1 MVYVAVRL
9 AIFICAAAV
18 VMNVVPG
25 LRLAPYP
32 YFGDPYTTL
41 LAYGI
46 VGIVFGTLHS
56 FVRPI
61 ILFVSGRLYIRSLG
75 LIAYLVDTFLFLIVT
90 YLAPTVWQVG
100 NARLFSAML
109 GAMLMGL
116 IVAGLETLLGLGS
129 PRAVEVR
136 PSAFY
141 WRWLGMLPERQ
152 RNQIVERLRTRQIIS
167 AIQSYLGDILVELSP
182 LRGFRRF
189 MQRAMYRLRPRL
201 REDSPAVK
209 LRLMLQDLGPT
220 FVKFGQMAASRIE
233 LLPPAWRSE
242 LERLQ
247 DDVRPFPYSEVAQ
260 VITRELGRPPE
271 LLFTSFEQQPLGA
284 ASTGQ
289 VHAATLPQGEQ
300 VVVKVRRPSVDV
312 IMAGDLNIMRDVI
325 TTLEQRLPWLQQFGV
340 GALFKEFAENA
351 LRELDYTNEAFQGRV
366 MRQNMQRLSF
376 VQIPRSYSSYSTTAV
391 LTQERVSGVKIS
403 QVEAI
408 DAAGIEREPLA
419 LNFFRALLQQL
430 LFDGFF
436 HADLH
441 PGNVWVNLETQR
453 IVLLDMGMVGRL
465 SRFDRLTFGQLLWA
479 LHERDS
485 TLVMRVLVNVCQ
497 PAPGA
502 DLTQLRYAIERLI
515 NTYLLGDET
524 SVDMAKLT
532 NEMLALLVRYGLRLR
547 QEFTLAFKSIGQGEA
562 IMRMLLGDKP
572 ADYILEVAYTTLIAI
587 LKEQFA
593 FKRLADTVA
602 KPLLS
607 DAIARGPGLVLAASA
622 LLSDFERGQSLLQ
635 LQSGALARQ
644 AAQFQQQVT
653 RSVQRIVLAAALIG
667 LLLGASLI
675 FILPVEQYLSVAAA
689 QVVRAIAAGSFA
701 LSAILLVVLALS
713 ALWQTF
719 RAP

>member
-1 MVYVAVRL
+1 
-9 AIFICAAAV
+9 
-18 VMNVVPG
+18 
-25 LRLAPYP
+25 
-32 YFGDPYTTL
+32 
-41 LAYGI
+41 
-46 VGIVFGTLHS
+46 
-56 FVRPI
+56 
-61 ILFVSGRLYIRSLG
+61 
-75 LIAYLVDTFLFLIVT
+75 
-90 YLAPTVWQVG
+90 
-100 NARLFSAML
+100 
-109 GAMLMGL
+109 
-116 IVAGLETLLGLGS
+116 
-129 PRAVEVR
+129 
-136 PSAFY
+136 
-141 WRWLGMLPERQ
+141 
-152 RNQIVERLRTRQIIS
+152 
-167 AIQSYLGDILVELSP
+167 
-182 LRGFRRF
+182 
-189 MQRAMYRLRPRL
+189 
-201 REDSPAVK
+201 
-209 LRLMLQDLGPT
+209 
-220 FVKFGQMAASRIE
+220 
-233 LLPPAWRSE
+233 
-242 LERLQ
+242 
-247 DDVRPFPYSEVAQ
+247 
-260 VITRELGRPPE
+260 
-271 LLFTSFEQQPLGA
+271 
-284 ASTGQ
+284 
-289 VHAATLPQGEQ
+289 HAATLPQGEQ

>member
-1 MVYVAVRL
+1 MVYVVVRL
-9 AIFICAAAV
+9 AVFICAAAV

-100 NARLFSAML
+100 DARLFSAML

-271 LLFTSFEQQPLGA
+271 LLFTSFEQQPLAA

-312 IMAGDLNIMRDVI
+312 IMAGDLNVMRDVI

-465 SRFDRLTFGQLLWA
+465 NRFDRLTFGQLLWA

-572 ADYILEVAYTTLIAI
+572 ADYILEVTYTTLIAI

-719 RAP
+719 RAS